1 MAEVSS
7 LGPTMAMISAG
18 IKTASESVEKYQT
31 QLSTNQK
38 EMEYSGLGDKA
49 SLYSTLESLLK
60 AKEAEIDNALFI
72 GPDFLIAQ
80 NSIESIRK
88 YAEEFST
95 LVNQAKQNEL
105 PGFDYQKSA
114 KSTLNLV
121 RDILNTRTSE
131 RYVCG
136 GSVVN
141 ELPVDLTL
149 LPDPATYNLDDTDDV
164 PIDPNNPQSK
174 PAYYKGDNNLQQL
187 QIDNQSLDIAFTA
200 NELGPQRLIRALH
213 ILSSA
218 DPSAGDY
225 KQKVDEAARVA
236 KLAVNDLRNMEAR
249 LGSTGN
255 SIKEA
260 KTHIASQNLGFS
272 KQIQD
277 INGIDKNQSAIKA
290 MSAVNLVNVNNQIAT
305 QMMRS
310 SERACNMFLGVS
322 GG

>member
-1 MAEVSS
+1 MVEFSS
-7 LGPTMAMISAG
+7 LGPTMAMVSAG
-18 IKTASESVEKYQT
+18 IKTASELVEKYQT
-31 QLSTNQK
+31 ELSTNQK
-38 EMEYSGLGDKA
+38 EIEYSGLGNKA
-49 SLYSTLESLLK
+49 ALYSTFETFLK
-60 AKEAEIDNALFI
+60 AKEAEIDNALFV

-80 NSIESIRK
+80 NSIESIRQ

-95 LVNQAKQNEL
+95 LVNQAKHNEL
-105 PGFDYQKSA
+105 PGYDYQKSA
-114 KSTLNLV
+114 KTTLNLV
-121 RDILNTRTSE
+121 RDILNARASE

-136 GSVVN
+136 GSVIN
-141 ELPVDLTL
+141 EKPVDLDS
-149 LPDPATYNLDDTDDV
+149 LPDPTTYNLNDTDDV

-174 PAYYKGDNNLQQL
+174 PSYYKGDNIIQQL
-187 QIDNQSLDIAFTA
+187 QIDNQNLDVSFTA

-218 DPSAGDY
+218 DPSAADY
-225 KQKVDEAARVA
+225 KQKVDEAARVS

-260 KTHIASQNLGFS
+260 KTHIASQNLDFS
-272 KQIQD
+272 KQMHD
-277 INGIDKNQSAIKA
+277 INGINKNESAINA
-290 MSAVNLVNVNNQIAT
+290 MSTINLVNVNTQIAT

-322 GG
+322 GS